1 MRSTTRWSP
10 TSSVFSIEPEGMT
23 KFCARKVRM
32 NRPTTSTEQMLA
44 TASKASLPPCLLIG
58 NRQALLDGVF
68 GCGVF
73 FFVILSLF
81 MSVISQQ
88 SQLVQVFTVPDP

>member
-23 KFCARKVRM
+23 KFWARKVRM

-44 TASKASLPPCLLIG
+44 TASKGVSSTLVSAEEPAGPLTASWRLASFSSSSC
-58 NRQALLDGVF
+58 R
-68 GCGVF
+68 
-73 FFVILSLF
+73 SL
-81 MSVISQQ
+81 
-88 SQLVQVFTVPDP
+88 